1 MEGKIIELPDV
12 ILLKIMGYLSNH
24 DILRNVSQVSKRFYV
39 LSKDQH
45 LFRKIEMDCRNL
57 PSSGKKPSKLAP
69 CPTTAGPS
77 QYCWSSFPDSKGF
90 YSLTDLALVPEQKY
104 CRDFLD
110 VFKRSI
116 TLKTVSFEF
125 GWNFDGPGKIICNE
139 LTAISG
145 HQFLEE
151 FHFES
156 GDGRS
161 EEFLNYLRKIL
172 YYLCQCPKLRKLKFE
187 FTVTGDLGMLL
198 DIIGSE
204 ILINVEE
211 LHLNTLD
218 IDIKPRKLK
227 NVLKKMTEN
236 MPKLRCLSLTLW
248 LDCVHRY
255 AEIQQ
260 EMASEINFNIKIIN
274 PKDPNVYGEAI
285 YED

>member
-1 MEGKIIELPDV
+1 
-12 ILLKIMGYLSNH
+12 
-24 DILRNVSQVSKRFYV
+24 
-39 LSKDQH
+39 
-45 LFRKIEMDCRNL
+45 
-57 PSSGKKPSKLAP
+57 
-69 CPTTAGPS
+69 
-77 QYCWSSFPDSKGF
+77 
-90 YSLTDLALVPEQKY
+90 
-104 CRDFLD
+104 
-110 VFKRSI
+110 
-116 TLKTVSFEF
+116 
-125 GWNFDGPGKIICNE
+125 
-139 LTAISG
+139 
-145 HQFLEE
+145 
-151 FHFES
+151 
-156 GDGRS
+156 
-161 EEFLNYLRKIL
+161 
-172 YYLCQCPKLRKLKFE
+172 
-187 FTVTGDLGMLL
+187 MLL

-218 IDIKPRKLK
+218 IDIKPSKLK